1 MPIIDSLSSACIYR
15 QTKVL
20 SFSSYERHNF
30 QLWSLIR
37 GSVLEKIKSVLK
49 SESIMDNDMHS
60 NRVASVL
67 FIYGY
72 IFC

>member
-49 SESIMDNDMHS
+49 SESI
-60 NRVASVL
+60 
-67 FIYGY
+67 I
-72 IFC
+72 